1 MSTEPDGTSQVSRHR
16 RLRNFADDFLPQ
28 GRWLRIIG
36 VLLGVYVAIVLLLG
50 VYWSIT
56 PDPFD
61 VVDNAR
67 RYTSTQVEAPVT
79 GAATTGALLGVMD
92 TLLSKPGGFLRN
104 DRFPPGLYLDNMPN
118 WEYGALIQS
127 RDLARAMRELFS
139 RSQSQSKEDPDLT
152 VAEPRYNFQS
162 DSWILPASETKYRE
176 AMRFTEGYLARLVDP
191 GASDA
196 QFYARADNL
205 REWLAMINTRLG
217 SLSQRLSASVG
228 ERRVNTD
235 LAGDGSATQST
246 QAPAEIDVR
255 TPWTEIDD
263 VFYEARGAAWALTH
277 FLRAAEVDFAEV
289 LADKNARVSLRQIV
303 RELEGAQGV
312 VWSPM
317 ILNGSGFGLLANHS
331 LVMASYISRAN
342 AAIIDLRD
350 LLSRG

>member
-1 MSTEPDGTSQVSRHR
+1 MSDSDGQATGGLRKGV
-16 RLRNFADDFLPQ
+16 RNFADDYLPQ
-28 GRWLRIIG
+28 GRWLRI
-36 VLLGVYVAIVLLLG
+36 LGLLLAVYAVLVLVLG
-50 VYWSIT
+50 IYWSMA

-61 VVDNAR
+61 VEVYSQQYVDSSAGE
-67 RYTSTQVEAPVT
+67 TVT
-79 GAATTGALLGVMD
+79 GAVTTSALIGVVD
-92 TLLSKPGGFLRN
+92 TLLTKPGGFLRN
-104 DRFPPGLYLDNMPN
+104 DKFPPGLYLDNMPN

-139 RSQSQSKEDPDLT
+139 RSQSQSKEDPQLAD
-152 VAEPRYNFQS
+152 AEPRLNFQA
-162 DSWILPASETKYRE
+162 DSWLLPASETKYRE
-176 AMRFTEGYLARLVDP
+176 AIRFAEDYLERLADP
-191 GASDA
+191 ANSEA

-205 REWLAMINTRLG
+205 REWLAMVNTRLG
-217 SLSQRLSASVG
+217 SLSQRLSASVAQ
-228 ERRVNTD
+228 RRVNTD

-246 QAPAEIDVR
+246 RAPGEINVR

-277 FLRAAEVDFAEV
+277 FLKAVEVDFADV
-289 LADKNARVSLRQIV
+289 LNDKNARVSMQQIV
-303 RELEGAQGV
+303 RELEGTQAV

-317 ILNGSGFGLLANHS
+317 ILNGTGFGLLANHS